1 MKYGL
6 MLVGSIILGIITMG
20 CSGSNSTPE
29 KAPKLPTVQ
38 PGTASNDVVE
48 FSALDKK
55 PVVKNSVAP
64 EYPESLQQSGTDGRV
79 ILQGIVEKDG
89 TVSNIRV
96 LKSSGHEAMDNAAIE
111 AFQQFLFEP
120 GEVNGEPVRTKVVVP
135 FQFRVKKE

>member
-38 PGTASNDVVE
+38 PGTIGNDVVE

-64 EYPESLQQSGTDGRV
+64 EYPESLQQSGTDIRNPCCNRV
-79 ILQGIVEKDG
+79 QMAG
-89 TVSNIRV
+89 
-96 LKSSGHEAMDNAAIE
+96 
-111 AFQQFLFEP
+111 
-120 GEVNGEPVRTKVVVP
+120 
-135 FQFRVKKE
+135 